1 MQIFVDFLPVVAF
14 VVAYWLTD
22 IKTAIVVIMAA
33 MAAQV
38 AITYA
43 LKRTVNRML
52 LASAALVIVLGGVS
66 LLINNDLVFKW
77 KPTIF
82 NWVLAIVFLGSR
94 FIGDRPVVQRLMQS
108 VAKEEI
114 VLAAPDWQRLNLM
127 WVAFFIVS
135 GAANLIVAYRFSENV
150 WVNFKLF
157 GLLGMTLV
165 FVLAQAFWLS
175 KRMPE
180 TDTSDAT
187 GK

>member
-1 MQIFVDFLPVVAF
+1 MQIFVDFLPVIAF

-43 LKRTVNRML
+43 VKRTVNKML
-52 LASAALVIVLGGVS
+52 LASAGLVIVLGGIS
-66 LLINNDLVFKW
+66 LLLNNDLVFKW
-77 KPTIF
+77 KPTVF

-108 VAKEEI
+108 VAKDEI
-114 VLAAPDWQRLNLM
+114 VLAARDWQRLNLM
-127 WVAFFIVS
+127 WVAFFVAS
-135 GAANLIVAYRFSENV
+135 GVANLVVAYRFSENI

-165 FVLAQAFWLS
+165 FVFLQALWLS
-175 KRMPE
+175 RRMPAP
-180 TDTSDAT
+180 DAGDAM

>member
-1 MQIFVDFLPVVAF
+1 MQILVDFLPVVAF

-22 IKTAIVVIMAA
+22 IKTAIVVIMVA

-38 AITYA
+38 AVTYA
-43 LKRTVNRML
+43 VKRTVNKML
-52 LASAALVIVLGGVS
+52 LASAGLVIVLGGIS

-82 NWVLAIVFLGSR
+82 NWVLALVFLGSR
-94 FIGDRPVVQRLMQS
+94 FIGDRPIVQRLMQS
-108 VAKEEI
+108 MAKDEI
-114 VLAAPDWQRLNLM
+114 VLATHDWQRLNLM
-127 WVAFFIVS
+127 WVAFFLVS
-135 GAANLIVAYRFSENV
+135 GAANLAVAYRFSENV

-165 FVLAQAFWLS
+165 FVLLQALWLS
-175 KRMPE
+175 KRMPAP
-180 TDTSDAT
+180 DTGDTA